1 MMSEPTTVDKTT
13 VDELTGKLVLLI
25 EENRPWRETELMHR
39 QLSAKVRHYVRHIR
53 SEKFAQEHGQRP
65 QDTIVRL
72 VSAERPD
79 DNSLQFLRRIA
90 YELSKHGI
98 ELEHQIG
105 EHSIPVSL
113 TAAAVTVEPEILA
126 VPETPPPP
134 ASRSETREA
143 EVAAPEDTG
152 PAAVEAAEPPAAVEE
167 PPPTEAVEP
176 EPAVAEPAELEP
188 AEVEPVELAA
198 PEELAETP
206 PAFARPESLEAEAV
220 APGALFR
227 PEPSA
232 LDEPS
237 ELETLLEGAGEEGLG
252 LVDLPESEE
261 PMAVAEP
268 AGAPSGKKATQP
280 TFLPEEEFGRALPDV
295 DEVEAIL
302 MSASTEPAIIETSS
316 GKRILLDVGDAASGP
331 SAAAVPED
339 RPSLLRGIG
348 AALIAAFAGAVVWAG
363 LSAGAGHGASLLALV
378 IGLMVG
384 ISVRLRGGGHTMPFR
399 IVGVLGTLLGSLLG
413 GILASAALSAWQD
426 NLGVGGILDNLSSV
440 GSALAVLDRQ
450 YAPIDLAAVA
460 LALYIAFKLSAS
472 KPPADAERAER

>member
-39 QLSAKVRHYVRHIR
+39 QLSTKVKHYVRHIR

-65 QDTIVRL
+65 QDSIVRL

-79 DNSLQFLRRIA
+79 DDSLEFLRRIA

-98 ELEHQIG
+98 EFEHQIG
-105 EHSIPVSL
+105 EHGIPVSL
-113 TAAAVTVEPEILA
+113 TAAAATVEPEILA

-134 ASRSETREA
+134 AARSETPEA

-167 PPPTEAVEP
+167 PPATEAVEP
-176 EPAVAEPAELEP
+176 EPAVAEPVELEP
-188 AEVEPVELAA
+188 AEVEPVE
-198 PEELAETP
+198 
-206 PAFARPESLEAEAV
+206 
-220 APGALFR
+220 PGALFH

-232 LDEPS
+232 HDEPS
-237 ELETLLEGAGEEGLG
+237 ELEILLEAAGEEGLG

-268 AGAPSGKKATQP
+268 AGAPTGKQATQP

-316 GKRILLDVGDAASGP
+316 GKRILLDVGDAAPGP
-331 SAAAVPED
+331 GAAAVPED
-339 RPSLLRGIG
+339 RPSLFRGIR
-348 AALIAAFAGAVVWAG
+348 AALIAAFAGAVIWAG
-363 LSAGAGHGASLLALV
+363 LSVGAGHGASPLALV

-399 IVGVLGTLLGSLLG
+399 IVGVVGTLLGSLLG
-413 GILASAALSAWQD
+413 AILASAALSAWQD
-426 NLGVGGILDNLSSV
+426 DLGVGGIIGNLSSV

-450 YAPIDLAAVA
+450 YAPVHLVAVA

-472 KPPADAERAER
+472 KPSANAGQAER